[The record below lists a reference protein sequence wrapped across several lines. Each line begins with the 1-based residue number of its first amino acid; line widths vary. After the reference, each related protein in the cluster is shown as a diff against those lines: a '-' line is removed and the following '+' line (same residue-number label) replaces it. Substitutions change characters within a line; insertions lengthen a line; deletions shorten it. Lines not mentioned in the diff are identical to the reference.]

1 MKQAKRALGSSHTT
15 LGPMTEAHWPEVRAI
30 YQAGIDTGHATFESS
45 PPKTWHSWQQHHI
58 NELSLVAVDG
68 SAVIGWASLTPSSDR
83 CVYAGVAEVSVYV
96 APDGKGR
103 GVGRQLLC
111 ALIERSEAKNIW
123 TLQAGIFPENLPSV
137 ALHESLG
144 FERVGLRRRLG
155 KMSYGPLAGQWRDV
169 LSLERRST
177 RAGVD

>member
-1 MKQAKRALGSSHTT
+1 MQAERALGSSLAT
-15 LGPMTEAHWPEVRAI
+15 LGAMTEAHWPEVQAI

-45 PPKTWHSWQQHHI
+45 PPKSWGSWQQHHI
-58 NELSLVAVDG
+58 NELSLVALDG
-68 SAVIGWASLTPSSDR
+68 NTVIGWACLTPSSGR

-96 APDGKGR
+96 APHAKGR
-103 GVGRQLLC
+103 GVGRQLLA

-123 TLQAGIFPENLPSV
+123 TLQAGIFPENVPSV
-137 ALHESLG
+137 ALHVALG

-177 RAGVD
+177 RAGID